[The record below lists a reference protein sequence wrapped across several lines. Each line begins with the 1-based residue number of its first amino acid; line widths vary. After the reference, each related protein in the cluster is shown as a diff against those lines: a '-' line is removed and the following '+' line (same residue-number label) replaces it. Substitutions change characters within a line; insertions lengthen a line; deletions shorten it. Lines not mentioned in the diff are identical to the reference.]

1 MDIKPSEAK
10 EFIAKYFETF
20 PAVKECMNNSVISA
34 KEKGYSLTLFNRRR
48 YIPELSSSSP
58 LVRKFGERVAINA
71 PLQGTASDIIKIAML
86 KVSNAIKESKINSR
100 LILQI
105 HDELIVDCYP
115 GEEEIVK
122 QILQENMND
131 VVKISVPLKVEV
143 SMGKSWFDCK

>member
-1 MDIKPSEAK
+1 
-10 EFIAKYFETF
+10 
-20 PAVKECMNNSVISA
+20 
-34 KEKGYSLTLFNRRR
+34 
-48 YIPELSSSSP
+48 
-58 LVRKFGERVAINA
+58 
-71 PLQGTASDIIKIAML
+71 ML